1 MKTINHKLSL
11 VIAMLFVAMTIC
23 AQSSITVIP
32 KLNKGT
38 KKVYRSESVSNLA
51 GKTIKTVSE
60 VQYTVTKKTATGYVM
75 NYEITK
81 IENDTIVTDA
91 VSRIFGIFN
100 ELLKNTRLELATDM
114 NGMPVSIINYEEVK
128 NKTLAT
134 AQALADELFQNFPE
148 SSNFI
153 TKEKLIEQFTSNMTE
168 DMLIKSIRNISSPL
182 ALNGKTISAG
192 TEELYTGEQGIQM
205 KRTYTLNGS
214 NSITAQAN
222 VNMTQEEFKQLLIS
236 QMEKLLPNQAEMV
249 KNNIDMVMASG
260 MFKIEATEKAIY
272 ELQADNWIKSLVVEK
287 NVNMFGQKTSTVTNV
302 TIKN

>member
-1 MKTINHKLSL
+1 
-11 VIAMLFVAMTIC
+11 
-23 AQSSITVIP
+23 
-32 KLNKGT
+32 
-38 KKVYRSESVSNLA
+38 
-51 GKTIKTVSE
+51 
-60 VQYTVTKKTATGYVM
+60 
-75 NYEITK
+75 
-81 IENDTIVTDA
+81 
-91 VSRIFGIFN
+91 
-100 ELLKNTRLELATDM
+100 
-114 NGMPVSIINYEEVK
+114 
-128 NKTLAT
+128 
-134 AQALADELFQNFPE
+134 
-148 SSNFI
+148 
-153 TKEKLIEQFTSNMTE
+153 MTE

-236 QMEKLLPNQAEMV
+236 QIEKLLPNQAEMV